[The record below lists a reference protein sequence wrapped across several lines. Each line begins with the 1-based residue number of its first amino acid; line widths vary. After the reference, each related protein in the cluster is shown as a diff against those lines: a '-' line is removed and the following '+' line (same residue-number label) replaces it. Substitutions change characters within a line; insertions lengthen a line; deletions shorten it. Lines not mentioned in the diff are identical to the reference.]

1 MNDSYAEWLVKC
13 KTPFYAHIVNAIMAI
28 LTAISV
34 FLAFT
39 TTVFAVILMFAVGFA
54 TYILYRNSH
63 VEYEYLYV
71 DGQLTIDKIL
81 GKAKRKKA
89 WEGTMNEIQI
99 IAPSDSFV
107 LNDYRSGQSKV
118 LDFSSHIP
126 GSRTYTAIVQAQSGQ
141 ERIIFEPND
150 KMIQCFR
157 QTSPRKVVQ

>member
-13 KTPFYAHIVNAIMAI
+13 KTPFYAHIINAIMTI

-39 TTVFAVILMFAVGFA
+39 TTVLAVILMFAVGFA
-54 TYILYRNSH
+54 TYILYRNSR

-81 GKAKRKKA
+81 GRAKRKKA
-89 WEGTMNEIQI
+89 WEGTMENIQI
-99 IAPSDSFV
+99 IAPSDSYV
-107 LNDYRSGQSKV
+107 LNDYRSGQAKV
-118 LDFSSHIP
+118 LDFSSHFP
-126 GSRTYTAIVQAQSGQ
+126 GSRTYTAIVQGTSGQ
-141 ERIIFEPND
+141 EHIIFEPND

>member
-1 MNDSYAEWLVKC
+1 MNDSYAEWLIKR
-13 KTPFYAHIVNAIMAI
+13 KTPFYAHIINAVMAVF
-28 LTAISV
+28 TGISV
-34 FLAFT
+34 VLAFT
-39 TTVFAVILMFAVGFA
+39 TNVLAVILMFVVGFA
-54 TYILYRNSH
+54 AYILYRNSR

-89 WEGTMNEIQI
+89 WEGTMDDIQV

-107 LNDYRSGQSKV
+107 LNDYRSGQMKI
-118 LDFSSHIP
+118 LDFSSQIP
-126 GSRTYTAIVQAQSGQ
+126 GSKTYTAVVQTKAGQ

-157 QTSPRKVVQ
+157 QSSPRKVVQ